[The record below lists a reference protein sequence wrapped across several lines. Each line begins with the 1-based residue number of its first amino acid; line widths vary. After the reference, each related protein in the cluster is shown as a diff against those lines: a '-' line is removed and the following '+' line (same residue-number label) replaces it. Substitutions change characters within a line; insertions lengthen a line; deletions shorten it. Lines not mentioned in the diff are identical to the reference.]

1 MNNGKTIYG
10 VAVTTAL
17 LGKTEEKEIVRY
29 FDEYEDKDKDIQAI
43 RELQPILLD
52 FSLTNEQIMVKIK
65 EVLGRYGINEK
76 IE

>member
-29 FDEYEDKDKDIQAI
+29 FDEYEDKDIQAV